1 MLQTSFLSR
10 SAGGNFGQFGVAWHA
25 VNFNCVT
32 VSLNR
37 SVGEDVFFP
46 CRTIAI
52 CNDNSDENG
61 GRGSSTNNMIQNNR
75 K

>member
-1 MLQTSFLSR
+1 MFQTSFLGR

-37 SVGEDVFFP
+37 SVGEVFFA
-46 CRTIAI
+46 CSTIAI
-52 CNDNSDENG
+52 CTDNSDESG
-61 GRGSSTNNMIQNNR
+61 GHGSSTNDMIQNNR